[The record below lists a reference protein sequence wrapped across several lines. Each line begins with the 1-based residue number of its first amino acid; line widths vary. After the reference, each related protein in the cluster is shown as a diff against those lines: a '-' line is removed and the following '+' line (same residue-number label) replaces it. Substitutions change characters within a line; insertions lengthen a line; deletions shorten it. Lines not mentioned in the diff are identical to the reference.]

1 MNKQQI
7 TATLGQPHLLN
18 EQTLDQMRE
27 ILDEYPFFQAGRM
40 LWVKNLHLL
49 GHIRYNNELKL
60 AAAHIADRA
69 CLYDLLHMP
78 VKDTSIEEAESTDAE
93 VVPEGE
99 PSGFEKAEVSV
110 EERGDIEIPPAAA
123 DDYFGAD
130 EAFETESGDSLHFSR
145 TIEEEQ
151 EDEEEE
157 IRYAFPSETEN
168 MVLPSADLLGF
179 EMADSASYSL
189 SDSETADWD
198 EARSFSGW
206 LSVLKNQ
213 SAKAVSPEGA
223 TEGDEPTEKKMS
235 LIDSFLESGMKK
247 RRMAP
252 LKPQGR
258 SDEIV
263 DISAKSLQE
272 NEDLMTETLANIY
285 IKQEHFFKAID
296 IFDRL
301 RLKYPEKNL
310 YFARRIKELEQQINN
325 Q

>member
-7 TATLGQPHLLN
+7 TATLGQPQQLN
-18 EQTLDQMRE
+18 EQTLDQLKE

-60 AAAHIADRA
+60 SAAHIADRA
-69 CLYDLLHMP
+69 RLYDLLHVP
-78 VKDTSIEEAESTDAE
+78 ERVVLSEVPELVEAEAVVVKEHPGIEQSGVAEEA
-93 VVPEGE
+93 
-99 PSGFEKAEVSV
+99 VSPV
-110 EERGDIEIPPAAA
+110 AA

-130 EAFETESGDSLHFSR
+130 EAFETESGDPLNFSR
-145 TIEEEQ
+145 TFEEEQ
-151 EDEEEE
+151 EDEQQE
-157 IRYAFPSETEN
+157 IRYAFPNEAEN
-168 MVLPSADLLGF
+168 IVLPSADLLGF
-179 EMADSASYSL
+179 EMSGSDAYSL
-189 SDSETADWD
+189 SDSETAAWD

-213 SAKAVSPEGA
+213 PLPA
-223 TEGDEPTEKKMS
+223 PTEAPAKGEEPADKKMS

-247 RRMAP
+247 RRMSP
-252 LKPQGR
+252 LKPQDR
-258 SDEIV
+258 ADEIV

-285 IKQEHFFKAID
+285 IKQQHFFKAID

-310 YFARRIKELEQQINN
+310 YFARRIKELEEQINN

>member
-7 TATLGQPHLLN
+7 TATLGRPQLLN
-18 EQTLDQMRE
+18 EQTLDQMKE

-69 CLYDLLHMP
+69 RLYDLLH
-78 VKDTSIEEAESTDAE
+78 
-93 VVPEGE
+93 VPERIVVSEAVEMVEVESVAVKNQPDAGQ
-99 PSGFEKAEVSV
+99 SGVAEEEVSPV
-110 EERGDIEIPPAAA
+110 AT

-130 EAFETESGDSLHFSR
+130 ETFETESGVPLSFSR
-145 TIEEEQ
+145 TFEEAQ
-151 EDEEEE
+151 EDEQEE
-157 IRYAFPSETEN
+157 IKYAFPIDAEN
-168 MVLPSADLLGF
+168 IVLPSADLLGF
-179 EMADSASYSL
+179 EMSG
-189 SDSETADWD
+189 SEAYCLPEKESADWD
-198 EARSFSGW
+198 EARSFFGW

-213 SAKAVSPEGA
+213 PVNAVSPEVSE
-223 TEGDEPTEKKMS
+223 EGEGQGDKKMS
-235 LIDSFLESGMKK
+235 LIDSFLESGIKK

-252 LKPQGR
+252 LKPQDKA
-258 SDEIV
+258 DEIV

-310 YFARRIKELEQQINN
+310 YFARRIKELEEQINN

>member
-7 TATLGQPHLLN
+7 TATLGKPQQLN
-18 EQTLDQMRE
+18 EQTLDQMKE

-69 CLYDLLHMP
+69 RLYDLLH
-78 VKDTSIEEAESTDAE
+78 
-93 VVPEGE
+93 VPERVVV
-99 PSGFEKAEVSV
+99 SEVPELV
-110 EERGDIEIPPAAA
+110 EVEAVAIKTYTGLKLPDVADEAVSPAAS

-130 EAFETESGDSLHFSR
+130 EEFETESGDPLSFSR
-145 TIEEEQ
+145 TFEEEQ
-151 EDEEEE
+151 EDEQEE
-157 IRYAFPSETEN
+157 IRYAFPSEAEN
-168 MVLPSADLLGF
+168 IVLPSADLLGF
-179 EMADSASYSL
+179 EMSGSDAYSL

-213 SAKAVSPEGA
+213 PVSAVPPEVSVEG
-223 TEGDEPTEKKMS
+223 EEPSDKKMS

-252 LKPQGR
+252 LKPQER
-258 SDEIV
+258 ADEIV

-285 IKQEHFFKAID
+285 IKQQHFFKAID

-310 YFARRIKELEQQINN
+310 YFARRIKELEEQINN

>member
-7 TATLGQPHLLN
+7 TATLDQPHHLN
-18 EQTLDQMRE
+18 EQTLDQMKE

-69 CLYDLLHMP
+69 RLFDLLHVP
-78 VKDTSIEEAESTDAE
+78 EKVVFIEAADLANVE
-93 VVPEGE
+93 VRTEGE
-99 PSGFEKAEVSV
+99 PPCLGKSETSV
-110 EERGDIEIPPAAA
+110 EEIAGNEVSPAAA
-123 DDYFGAD
+123 DDYLGAD
-130 EAFETESGDSLHFSR
+130 EVFETEDGVSLNFSR
-145 TIEEEQ
+145 TFEEEQ

-168 MVLPSADLLGF
+168 IVLPSADLLGF
-179 EMADSASYSL
+179 EMSGSTFYSL
-189 SDSETADWD
+189 SENESAEWD

-213 SAKAVSPEGA
+213 PATAVPSNVS
-223 TEGDEPTEKKMS
+223 TEGEESSDKKTS

-252 LKPQGR
+252 LKPQDK